1 MDNRVVIWEHRGYK
15 GINGIGNNIVKF
27 KKKITI
33 NNNIRIKKEIM
44 RH

>member
-33 NNNIRIKKEIM
+33 NNKNKKRNNETLN
-44 RH
+44 